1 MVSTSRIRSNARSE
15 GARHRVLQSALRA
28 IAANGFHGSS
38 LAQIAADAGLT
49 TAGLL
54 HHFPSKEQLL
64 VAVLAERDRLDGARF
79 QLAGFR
85 GLAALDRLVE
95 LVQHNT
101 MVPGLVQAY
110 TVLMGESV
118 SEDHPAREWFRDRY
132 PRRRANLAA
141 ALRAGV
147 ESGEIRKGV
156 DCDALAAE
164 IIAMMDGLQVQWV
177 LNPDQLDMAAVFADY
192 IAGVRVAVRADPDG

>member
-1 MVSTSRIRSNARSE
+1 MTSRLSRNSERSAATRE
-15 GARHRVLQSALRA
+15 RVLQAALQS
-28 IAANGFHGSS
+28 IAANGYRGST
-38 LAQIAADAGLT
+38 LAGIAAEAGLT
-49 TAGLL
+49 SAGLL

-79 QLAGFR
+79 RLAGFR
-85 GLAALDRLVE
+85 GLAALDRLIE
-95 LVQHNT
+95 LVRHNT

-118 SEDHPAREWFRDRY
+118 SEGHPAREWFRDRY

-147 ESGEIRKGV
+147 QSGEIRADA

-177 LNPDQLDMAAVFADY
+177 LAPDQVDMAAVFADY
-192 IAGVRVAVRADPDG
+192 IDGVRRAIQVTPSR